1 MPAQTKVFLRDYENF
16 MTHMPTAF
24 MNARVAGASLQL
36 AAWLQAM
43 ISFTA
48 IAAVIWTFWRRRN
61 RDLSNALLVTA
72 TFLVTPYA
80 FNYDMVVFGWVIVRL
95 MDRSDNTAWD
105 WAVMLAVWATP
116 FLTVPLGIAGLP
128 LSFLP
133 LLAFGAT
140 LLWRMRKSQDAQSV
154 PAAPLAVT

>member
-1 MPAQTKVFLRDYENF
+1 
-16 MTHMPTAF
+16 
-24 MNARVAGASLQL
+24 
-36 AAWLQAM
+36 
-43 ISFTA
+43 
-48 IAAVIWTFWRRRN
+48 
-61 RDLSNALLVTA
+61 
-72 TFLVTPYA
+72 
-80 FNYDMVVFGWVIVRL
+80 MVVFGWVVVRL

-105 WAVMLAVWATP
+105 WAVMLAVWTTP

-140 LLWRMRKSQDAQSV
+140 LLWRMRKSQDAHGI